1 MVQNSYH
8 KTILSY
14 FQTMDIEKLR
24 MYLKD
29 EYTYQDTTKEIFLEK
44 VQEVFESYKIAGD
57 TELVFYPGKC
67 GVENNLCDNCGKSG
81 YRFVGN
87 NSGDYIDF
95 IFEIEGNDIKDI
107 YDCSRFKT
115 DVDVKN
121 LNEQRDI
128 YIKLED
134 KVTFVKSPEYWVKV
148 NAALLA
154 YSEIITIP
162 ARMLDFEELSYWLEK
177 HSITNQKIGDYDIFK
192 PSMKWSPFSSLYAE
206 LKEIKNYILN
216 HLNDFEIA
224 NSEHKN
230 ATNEEQYIQWILKFE
245 TLYKEAPFDLK
256 YQFEKEEHYYIFQKR
271 NPIYFHSE
279 ELTLAIYFLKSYQ
292 ENETKLLS
300 KYNTYTREEE
310 VDAFNNDDAFNA
322 NADITSLKF
331 HLQKRKAMAEIGIT
345 IPFYIVKINETPL

>member
-1 MVQNSYH
+1 VSHNSYY

-14 FQTMDIEKLR
+14 FQSMDIEKLR
-24 MYLKD
+24 LYLKD

-44 VQEVFESYKIAGD
+44 VQEVFESYRIAGD

-162 ARMLDFEELSYWLEK
+162 ARMLDFDELCYWVEK

-206 LKEIKNYILN
+206 LKEIKNYILK
-216 HLNDFEIA
+216 HLNNFEIA
-224 NSEHKN
+224 KRKLKN
-230 ATNEEQYIQWILKFE
+230 AITEEQIIEWVLKFE
-245 TLYKEAPFDLK
+245 PLHEEAPFDLK
-256 YQFEKEEHYYIFQKR
+256 YQLEKKEDCYIFQKR
-271 NPIYFHSE
+271 NPIYFHGV
-279 ELTLAIYFLKSYQ
+279 ELTLAIYFLKTYQ
-292 ENETKLLS
+292 ENETELLS
-300 KYNTYTREEE
+300 KYNTYTQEEE
-310 VDAFNNDDAFNA
+310 VDAFNNDDAFNTKT
-322 NADITSLKF
+322 DITSLKF
-331 HLQKRKAMAEIGIT
+331 HLQKRKALAEIGIE
-345 IPFYIVKINETPL
+345 IPYYINKNLGK

>member
-1 MVQNSYH
+1 
-8 KTILSY
+8 
-14 FQTMDIEKLR
+14 MDIEKLR
-24 MYLKD
+24 MYLKE

-44 VQEVFESYKIAGD
+44 VQEIFEFYQIAGD

-67 GVENNLCDNCGKSG
+67 SVENNLCDNCGKSG

-115 DVDVKN
+115 DIDIKN
-121 LNEQRDI
+121 LNQQRDI

-177 HSITNQKIGDYDIFK
+177 HSITNQKIGHYDIFK
-192 PSMKWSPFSSLYAE
+192 PSMKWSPFSSLYAD
-206 LKEIKNYILN
+206 LKKMRDYIFN

-224 NSEHKN
+224 SSERKN
-230 ATNEEQYIQWILKFE
+230 ANNEEQYIQWVLKFE
-245 TLYKEAPFDLK
+245 TLYEEAPFDLK

-271 NPIYFHSE
+271 NPIYFYSQE
-279 ELTLAIYFLKSYQ
+279 FTSAIYFLKTYQ
-292 ENETKLLS
+292 ENETELLS
-300 KYNTYTREEE
+300 KYNTYTQEEE

-331 HLQKRKAMAEIGIT
+331 HLQKRKAMEEIGIT
-345 IPFYIVKINETPL
+345 IPFYVSKISAPPF